1 MINNKIIVIFIALLI
16 SGCGFKAVNQEYL
29 NQYKIIELNIK
40 GDARLS
46 YLLKNKLKWNN
57 EKSDKSIKLN
67 VIINKE
73 KNIREK
79 NIKNEITKYQISI
92 TAKTDYYLIEE
103 NKSGNFLLSVTED
116 YNVGSR
122 YRETLNNEKKLINS
136 LMADI
141 SEQLFRDLLI
151 NLNDL

>member
-29 NQYKIIELNIK
+29 SQYKIIELNIK

-67 VIINKE
+67 VIINKA

-92 TAKTDYYLIEE
+92 TVKTDYYLIEE
-103 NKSGNFLLSVTED
+103 NKSGNFLLSVTGD
-116 YNVGSR
+116 HNVGSR

-141 SEQLFRDLLI
+141 SEQLFKDLLI

>member
-46 YLLKNKLKWNN
+46 YLLKNKLKFNN
-57 EKSDKSIKLN
+57 ENSNKSIKLN
-67 VIINKE
+67 VIIDKT

-79 NIKNEITKYQISI
+79 NIKNEVTKYQITI

-103 NKSGNFLLSVTED
+103 NKSGNFFLSVTGD
-116 YNVGSR
+116 HDVSTR

>member
-46 YLLKNKLKWNN
+46 YLLKNKLKLNN
-57 EKSDKSIKLN
+57 EKSDKSIKLS
-67 VIINKE
+67 VIIDKT

-79 NIKNEITKYQISI
+79 NIKNEITKYQITI
-92 TAKTDYYLIEE
+92 TVKTDYYLIEE
-103 NKSGNFLLSVTED
+103 NKSGNFLLSVTGD
-116 YNVGSR
+116 HNVGSR

>member
-40 GDARLS
+40 GDARLQ
-46 YLLKNKLKWNN
+46 YFLKNKLKLNN
-57 EKSDKSIKLN
+57 EKSDKSIKLS
-67 VIINKE
+67 VIIDKT

-79 NIKNEITKYQISI
+79 NIKNEITKYQITI
-92 TAKTDYYLIEE
+92 TVKTDYYLIEE
-103 NKSGNFLLSVTED
+103 NKSGNFLLSVTGD
-116 YNVGSR
+116 HNVGSR

>member
-1 MINNKIIVIFIALLI
+1 MINYKIIFIFIALLI
-16 SGCGFKAVNQEYL
+16 SGCGFKAVNQDDF

-46 YLLKNKLKWNN
+46 YLLKNKLKLNN

-67 VIINKE
+67 VTIDKT

-92 TAKTDYYLIEE
+92 TVKTDYYLIEE
-103 NKSGNFLLSVTED
+103 NKSGNFLLSVTGD
-116 YNVGSR
+116 HNVGSR

>member
-1 MINNKIIVIFIALLI
+1 M
-16 SGCGFKAVNQEYL
+16 
-29 NQYKIIELNIK
+29 
-40 GDARLS
+40 
-46 YLLKNKLKWNN
+46 LKSKLKLNN
-57 EKSDKSIKLN
+57 EKSDKSIKLS
-67 VIINKE
+67 VIIDKT

-92 TAKTDYYLIEE
+92 TVKTDYYLIEE
-103 NKSGNFLLSVTED
+103 NKSGNFLLSVTGD
-116 YNVGSR
+116 HNVSSR

-141 SEQLFRDLLI
+141 SEQLFKDLLI

>member
-46 YLLKNKLKWNN
+46 YLLKNKLKLNN
-57 EKSDKSIKLN
+57 EKSDKSIKLS
-67 VIINKE
+67 VIIDKT

-92 TAKTDYYLIEE
+92 TVKTDYYLIEE
-103 NKSGNFLLSVTED
+103 NKSGNFLLSVTGD
-116 YNVGSR
+116 HNVGSR

>member
-46 YLLKNKLKWNN
+46 YLL
-57 EKSDKSIKLN
+57 S
-67 VIINKE
+67 VIIDKI

-92 TAKTDYYLIEE
+92 TVKTDYYLIEE
-103 NKSGNFLLSVTED
+103 NKSGNFLLSVTGD
-116 YNVGSR
+116 HNVGSR

>member
-1 MINNKIIVIFIALLI
+1 MTNNKIIVIFIALLI

-46 YLLKNKLKWNN
+46 YLLKNKLKFNN
-57 EKSDKSIKLN
+57 ENSNKSIKLN
-67 VIINKE
+67 VIIDKT

-92 TAKTDYYLIEE
+92 TVKTDYYLIEE
-103 NKSGNFLLSVTED
+103 NKSGNFLLSVTGD

-136 LMADI
+136 LMSDI

>member
-46 YLLKNKLKWNN
+46 YLLKNKLKLNN
-57 EKSDKSIKLN
+57 EKSDKSIKLS
-67 VIINKE
+67 VIIDKT

-92 TAKTDYYLIEE
+92 TVKTDYYLIEE

-141 SEQLFRDLLI
+141 SEKLFKDLLI

>member
-46 YLLKNKLKWNN
+46 YLLKNKLKLNN
-57 EKSDKSIKLN
+57 EKSDKSIKLS
-67 VIINKE
+67 VIIDKT

-92 TAKTDYYLIEE
+92 TVKTDYYLIEE
-103 NKSGNFLLSVTED
+103 NKSGNFLLSVTGD
-116 YNVGSR
+116 HNVSSR

-141 SEQLFRDLLI
+141 SEQLFKDLLI

>member
-46 YLLKNKLKWNN
+46 YLLKNKLKLNN

-67 VIINKE
+67 VIINKA

-92 TAKTDYYLIEE
+92 TAKTDYHLIED
-103 NKSGNFLLSVTED
+103 NKSSNFLLSVTGD

-122 YRETLNNEKKLINS
+122 
-136 LMADI
+136 
-141 SEQLFRDLLI
+141 
-151 NLNDL
+151 

>member
-46 YLLKNKLKWNN
+46 YLLKNKLKLNN

-67 VIINKE
+67 VIIDKT

-92 TAKTDYYLIEE
+92 TVKTDYYLIEE
-103 NKSGNFLLSVTED
+103 NKSGNFLLSVTGD
-116 YNVGSR
+116 HNVGSR
-122 YRETLNNEKKLINS
+122 NRETLNNEKKLINS

>member
-46 YLLKNKLKWNN
+46 YLLKNKLKLNN
-57 EKSDKSIKLN
+57 EKSDKYIKLS
-67 VIINKE
+67 VIIDKT

-92 TAKTDYYLIEE
+92 TVKTDYYLIEE
-103 NKSGNFLLSVTED
+103 NKSGNFFLSVTGD
-116 YNVGSR
+116 HNVGSR

>member
-1 MINNKIIVIFIALLI
+1 MINYKIIFIFIALLI
-16 SGCGFKAVNQEYL
+16 SGCGFKAVNQDDF

-46 YLLKNKLKWNN
+46 YLLKNKLKFNN
-57 EKSDKSIKLN
+57 ENSNKSIKLN
-67 VIINKE
+67 VIIDKT

-79 NIKNEITKYQISI
+79 NIKNEVTKYQITI

-103 NKSGNFLLSVTED
+103 NKSGNFFLSVTGD
-116 YNVGSR
+116 HDVSTR

-141 SEQLFRDLLI
+141 SKQLFRDLLI

>member
-46 YLLKNKLKWNN
+46 YLLKNKLKLNN

-67 VIINKE
+67 VTIDKT

-92 TAKTDYYLIEE
+92 TVKTDYYLIEE
-103 NKSGNFLLSVTED
+103 NKSGNFLLSVTGD
-116 YNVGSR
+116 HNVGSR

>member
-16 SGCGFKAVNQEYL
+16 QGGGFKAVNQDYF

-46 YLLKNKLKWNN
+46 YLLKNKLKLNN
-57 EKSDKSIKLN
+57 EKSDKSIKLS
-67 VIINKE
+67 VIIDKT

-92 TAKTDYYLIEE
+92 TVKTDYYLIEE
-103 NKSGNFLLSVTED
+103 NKSGNFLLSVTGD
-116 YNVGSR
+116 HNVGSR
-122 YRETLNNEKKLINS
+122 NRETLNNEKKLINS

>member
-16 SGCGFKAVNQEYL
+16 PGCGFKAVNQDYF
-29 NQYKIIELNIK
+29 NQYKITELNIK

-46 YLLKNKLKWNN
+46 YLLKNKLKLNN

-67 VIINKE
+67 VTIDKT

-103 NKSGNFLLSVTED
+103 NKSGNFLLSVTGD
-116 YNVGSR
+116 HNVGSR

>member
-46 YLLKNKLKWNN
+46 YLLKNKLKFNN
-57 EKSDKSIKLN
+57 ENSNKSIKLN
-67 VIINKE
+67 VIIDKT

-92 TAKTDYYLIEE
+92 TVKTDYYLIEE
-103 NKSGNFLLSVTED
+103 NKSGNFLLSVTGD
-116 YNVGSR
+116 HNVSSR

-141 SEQLFRDLLI
+141 SEQLFKDLLI

>member
-46 YLLKNKLKWNN
+46 YLLKNKLKFNN
-57 EKSDKSIKLN
+57 ENSNKSIKLN
-67 VIINKE
+67 VIIDKT

-92 TAKTDYYLIEE
+92 TVKTDYYLIEE
-103 NKSGNFLLSVTED
+103 NKSGNFLLSVTGD
-116 YNVGSR
+116 HNVSSR

>member
-46 YLLKNKLKWNN
+46 YLLKNKLKLNN

-67 VIINKE
+67 VIINKA

-103 NKSGNFLLSVTED
+103 NKSGNFLLSVTGD
-116 YNVGSR
+116 HNVGSR

>member
-46 YLLKNKLKWNN
+46 YLLKNKLKLNN
-57 EKSDKSIKLN
+57 EKSDKSIKLS
-67 VIINKE
+67 VIIDKT

-79 NIKNEITKYQISI
+79 NIKNEITKYQITI
-92 TAKTDYYLIEE
+92 TVKTDYYLIEE
-103 NKSGNFLLSVTED
+103 NKSGNFLLSVTGD
-116 YNVGSR
+116 HNVVSR

>member
-16 SGCGFKAVNQEYL
+16 PGCGFKAVNQDYL

-46 YLLKNKLKWNN
+46 YLLKNKLKLNN

-67 VIINKE
+67 VIINKA

>member
-46 YLLKNKLKWNN
+46 YLLKNKLKLNN
-57 EKSDKSIKLN
+57 KKSDKSIKLS
-67 VIINKE
+67 VIIDKT

-92 TAKTDYYLIEE
+92 TVKTDYYLIEE
-103 NKSGNFLLSVTED
+103 NKSGNFLLSVTGD
-116 YNVGSR
+116 HNVGSR

>member
-1 MINNKIIVIFIALLI
+1 MINNKTIVILIALLI
-16 SGCGFKAVNQEYL
+16 PGCGFKAVNQEYL

-40 GDARLS
+40 GDARLT
-46 YLLKNKLKWNN
+46 YLFKNKLKLNN

-67 VIINKE
+67 VIIDKA
-73 KNIREK
+73 KNIKEK
-79 NIKNEITKYQISI
+79 NIKNEVTKYQITI

-103 NKSGNFLLSVTED
+103 NKSGNFFLSVTGD
-116 YNVGSR
+116 HNVTSR

-136 LMADI
+136 LMSDI

>member
-46 YLLKNKLKWNN
+46 YLLKNKLKLNN
-57 EKSDKSIKLN
+57 EKSDKSIKLS
-67 VIINKE
+67 VIIDKT

-92 TAKTDYYLIEE
+92 TVKTDYYLIEE
-103 NKSGNFLLSVTED
+103 NKSGNFLLSVTGD
-116 YNVGSR
+116 HNVGSR

-141 SEQLFRDLLI
+141 SEQLFKDLLI

>member
-1 MINNKIIVIFIALLI
+1 MINKTILIFIALLI
-16 SGCGFKAVNQEYL
+16 TGCGFKAVNQEYL
-29 NQYKIIELNIK
+29 NQYKIIELSIK

-46 YLLKNKLKWNN
+46 YLLKNKLKLNN
-57 EKSDKSIKLN
+57 GKSDKSIKLN
-67 VIINKE
+67 VIINKA
-73 KNIREK
+73 KNIKEK

-103 NKSGNFLLSVTED
+103 NKSGSFLLSVTGD
-116 YNVGSR
+116 HNVSSR

-141 SEQLFRDLLI
+141 SEQLFKDLLI

>member
-46 YLLKNKLKWNN
+46 YLLKNKLKLNN
-57 EKSDKSIKLN
+57 EKSDKSIKLS
-67 VIINKE
+67 VIIDKT

-92 TAKTDYYLIEE
+92 TVKTDYYLIEE
-103 NKSGNFLLSVTED
+103 NKSGNFLLSVTGD
-116 YNVGSR
+116 HNVGSR
-122 YRETLNNEKKLINS
+122 NRETLNNEKKLINS

>member
-46 YLLKNKLKWNN
+46 YLLKNKLKLNN
-57 EKSDKSIKLN
+57 EKSDKSIKLS
-67 VIINKE
+67 VIIDKT

>member
-1 MINNKIIVIFIALLI
+1 M
-16 SGCGFKAVNQEYL
+16 
-29 NQYKIIELNIK
+29 
-40 GDARLS
+40 
-46 YLLKNKLKWNN
+46 NN

-67 VIINKE
+67 VIINKA

-92 TAKTDYYLIEE
+92 TVKTDYYLIEE

-141 SEQLFRDLLI
+141 SKQLFRDLLI

>member
-46 YLLKNKLKWNN
+46 YLLKNKLKFNN
-57 EKSDKSIKLN
+57 ENSNKSIKLN
-67 VIINKE
+67 VIIDKT

-92 TAKTDYYLIEE
+92 TVKTDYYLIEE
-103 NKSGNFLLSVTED
+103 NKSGNFLLSVTGD
-116 YNVGSR
+116 HNVSSR

-136 LMADI
+136 LMSDI